1 MVECEKLTFG
11 NDFKS
16 ITNEQL
22 LRPLYGRFEF
32 KSKTSWG
39 RVKIRSLNC
48 PVRQSSIGYL
58 QKILMIYEGIART
71 QSPTNKNYALE
82 LPTFGAIVGVS
93 QTEVQW
99 NGLILEEP
107 PSWSRLTSVPGKYA
121 FTWNVKSISLF
132 QILRNFWKEMILFLI
147 TFSKQKISQGLSR
160 KSFESGYFRRAS
172 NCQSLTGAIPLL
184 THTGTLGC
192 WVSPLTQYA
201 PS

>member
-1 MVECEKLTFG
+1 MDIYL
-11 NDFKS
+11 
-16 ITNEQL
+16 EQ
-22 LRPLYGRFEF
+22 GDKEQGQASKIEF
-32 KSKTSWG
+32 RIQLGLGSVGSTQRIPIMYK
-39 RVKIRSLNC
+39 
-48 PVRQSSIGYL
+48 
-58 QKILMIYEGIART
+58 GIART

-107 PSWSRLTSVPGKYA
+107 PSWSRFTSVPGKYA
-121 FTWNVKSISLF
+121 SLANVKTICLLWM
-132 QILRNFWKEMILFLI
+132 IRIRWKDKTFLPI
-147 TFSKQKISQGLSR
+147 TFSRQKICLELSR

-172 NCQSLTGAIPLL
+172 HRQSLTGAIPLL

-192 WVSPLTQYA
+192 WVSPLTHYA

>member
-1 MVECEKLTFG
+1 MVECEKLTFC
-11 NDFKS
+11 NDYKS

-99 NGLILEEP
+99 DGLILEEP

-121 FTWNVKSISLF
+121 L
-132 QILRNFWKEMILFLI
+132 LWKVTTIWMLLMIRIYWKDRTFLPI
-147 TFSKQKISQGLSR
+147 TFSRQKIW
-160 KSFESGYFRRAS
+160 SGNEQKKF
-172 NCQSLTGAIPLL
+172 
-184 THTGTLGC
+184 
-192 WVSPLTQYA
+192 WVWLFQEG
-201 PS
+201 